1 MKTFPASQLIINA
14 DGSAF
19 HLHLKPEF
27 LADKVILVGDQDRV
41 NIVASFFDEGS
52 IECDVQSREF
62 HTITGKF
69 HGKRIS
75 CISTGIGTDNCDI
88 VMNEIDALANIDF
101 ATRTEK
107 AEKRSLDIVRI
118 GTCGGMQ
125 EDIPLGTFLVSQKSI
140 GFDGVLAFYH
150 DRDKISDLGFE
161 KAFVDFVGY
170 PKKAAVPYVVAANPE
185 LVDRIAKDDMMR
197 GCTIAS
203 NGFYGPQGRVLRV
216 DLAVSDINEKITDFR
231 YEGQRIT
238 NYEMEGSCIAGLAL
252 HMGHRAMTV
261 CCVIAQRKI
270 EAANTDYK
278 PRIKELIKTVLDKIF
293 SSHPSI
299 MGVDDRSVD
308 RVKNT
313 AFLLSSEKESNP
325 DFMFFISESK
335 VPIIS
340 INNCFAVST
349 SAISIIS
356 SHLSIND

>member
-19 HLHLKPEF
+19 HLHLQPQF
-27 LADKVILVGDQDRV
+27 LADKIILVGDQNRV
-41 NIVASFFDEGS
+41 NMVASFFDEGS

-62 HTITGKF
+62 HTITGRY

-107 AEKRSLDIVRI
+107 AEKRSLEIVRV

-125 EDIPLGTFLVSQKSI
+125 EDIPLGTFLVSEKSI
-140 GFDGVLAFYH
+140 GFDGVLAFYEG
-150 DRDKISDLGFE
+150 RDEVCELGFE
-161 KAFVDFVGY
+161 NALVDFIHY
-170 PKKAAVPYVVAANPE
+170 PAKAARPYVVAANKD
-185 LVDRIAKDDMMR
+185 LVNRIAGNDMMR
-197 GCTIAS
+197 GCTIAA

-216 DLAVSDINEKITDFR
+216 GLAVPDINERISDFR

-261 CCVIAQRKI
+261 CCVIAQRKA

-278 PRIKELIKTVLDKIF
+278 PRIKQLIQTVLERI
-293 SSHPSI
+293 
-299 MGVDDRSVD
+299 
-308 RVKNT
+308 
-313 AFLLSSEKESNP
+313 
-325 DFMFFISESK
+325 
-335 VPIIS
+335 
-340 INNCFAVST
+340 
-349 SAISIIS
+349 
-356 SHLSIND
+356 

>member
-19 HLHLKPEF
+19 HLHLQPQF
-27 LADKVILVGDQDRV
+27 LADKIILVGDQNRV
-41 NIVASFFDEGS
+41 DMVASFFDEGS

-62 HTITGKF
+62 HTITGRYQ
-69 HGKRIS
+69 GKRIS

-107 AEKRSLDIVRI
+107 AEKRSLEIVRV

-125 EDIPLGTFLVSQKSI
+125 EDIPLGTFLVSEKSI
-140 GFDGVLAFYH
+140 GFDGVLAFYEG
-150 DRDKISDLGFE
+150 RDEVCDLGFE
-161 KAFVDFVGY
+161 NALVDFIHY
-170 PKKAAVPYVVAANPE
+170 PAKAARPYVVAANKD
-185 LVDRIAKDDMMR
+185 LVNRIAGNDMMR
-197 GCTIAS
+197 GCTIAA

-216 DLAVSDINEKITDFR
+216 GLAVPDINERISDFR

-261 CCVIAQRKI
+261 CCVIAQRKA

-278 PRIKELIKTVLDKIF
+278 PRIKQLVQTVLERI
-293 SSHPSI
+293 
-299 MGVDDRSVD
+299 
-308 RVKNT
+308 
-313 AFLLSSEKESNP
+313 
-325 DFMFFISESK
+325 
-335 VPIIS
+335 
-340 INNCFAVST
+340 
-349 SAISIIS
+349 
-356 SHLSIND
+356 

>member
-1 MKTFPASQLIINA
+1 MKTFPASQLIING

-27 LADKVILVGDQDRV
+27 LADKIILVGDQDRV

-62 HTITGKF
+62 HTITGKYK
-69 HGKRIS
+69 GKRIS

-88 VMNEIDALANIDF
+88 VMNEIDSLANIDYN
-101 ATRTEK
+101 TREEK
-107 AEKRSLDIVRI
+107 AEKRHLEIIRI

-161 KAFVDFVGY
+161 KALVDYIGY

-197 GCTIAS
+197 GCTIAA
-203 NGFYGPQGRVLRV
+203 NGFYGPQGRNLRV
-216 DLAVSDINEKITDFR
+216 DIAVPDINEKISAFR

-238 NYEMEGSCIAGLAL
+238 N
-252 HMGHRAMTV
+252 
-261 CCVIAQRKI
+261 
-270 EAANTDYK
+270 
-278 PRIKELIKTVLDKIF
+278 
-293 SSHPSI
+293 
-299 MGVDDRSVD
+299 
-308 RVKNT
+308 
-313 AFLLSSEKESNP
+313 
-325 DFMFFISESK
+325 
-335 VPIIS
+335 
-340 INNCFAVST
+340 
-349 SAISIIS
+349 
-356 SHLSIND
+356 

>member
-19 HLHLKPEF
+19 HLHLQPQF
-27 LADKVILVGDQDRV
+27 LADKIILVGDQNRV
-41 NIVASFFDEGS
+41 DMVASFFDEGS

-62 HTITGKF
+62 HTITGRYQ
-69 HGKRIS
+69 GKRIS

-107 AEKRSLDIVRI
+107 AEKRSLEIVRV

-125 EDIPLGTFLVSQKSI
+125 EDIPLGTFLVSEKSI
-140 GFDGVLAFYH
+140 GFDGVLAFYEG
-150 DRDKISDLGFE
+150 RDEVCDLGFE
-161 KAFVDFVGY
+161 NALADFIDY
-170 PKKAAVPYVVAANPE
+170 PAKAARPYVVAANKD
-185 LVDRIAKDDMMR
+185 LVNRIAGNDMMR
-197 GCTIAS
+197 GCTIAA

-216 DLAVSDINEKITDFR
+216 GLAVPDINERISDFR

-261 CCVIAQRKI
+261 CCVIAQRKA

-278 PRIKELIKTVLDKIF
+278 PRIKQLIQTVLERI
-293 SSHPSI
+293 
-299 MGVDDRSVD
+299 
-308 RVKNT
+308 
-313 AFLLSSEKESNP
+313 
-325 DFMFFISESK
+325 
-335 VPIIS
+335 
-340 INNCFAVST
+340 
-349 SAISIIS
+349 
-356 SHLSIND
+356 

>member
-19 HLHLKPEF
+19 HLHLQPQF
-27 LADKVILVGDQDRV
+27 LADKIILVGDQNRV
-41 NIVASFFDEGS
+41 DMVASFFDEGS

-62 HTITGKF
+62 HTITGRY

-107 AEKRSLDIVRI
+107 TEKRSLEIVRV

-125 EDIPLGTFLVSQKSI
+125 EDIPLGTFLVSEKSI
-140 GFDGVLAFYH
+140 GFDGVLAFYEG
-150 DRDKISDLGFE
+150 RDEVCDLGFE
-161 KAFVDFVGY
+161 NALADFIHY
-170 PKKAAVPYVVAANPE
+170 PTKAARPYVVAANKD
-185 LVDRIAKDDMMR
+185 LVNRIAGNDMMR
-197 GCTIAS
+197 GCTIAA

-216 DLAVSDINEKITDFR
+216 GLAVPDINERISDFR

-261 CCVIAQRKI
+261 CCVIAQRKA

-278 PRIKELIKTVLDKIF
+278 PRIKQLIQTVLERI
-293 SSHPSI
+293 
-299 MGVDDRSVD
+299 
-308 RVKNT
+308 
-313 AFLLSSEKESNP
+313 
-325 DFMFFISESK
+325 
-335 VPIIS
+335 
-340 INNCFAVST
+340 
-349 SAISIIS
+349 
-356 SHLSIND
+356 

>member
-27 LADKVILVGDQDRV
+27 LADKIILVGDQDRV

-62 HTITGKF
+62 HTITGKY

-101 ATRTEK
+101 NTRLEK
-107 AEKRSLDIVRI
+107 ETPRHLEIVRI
-118 GTCGGMQ
+118 GTCGAMQ

-140 GFDGVLAFYH
+140 GFDGVLSFYH
-150 DRDKISDLGFE
+150 DRDSISDLGFE
-161 KAFVDFVGY
+161 KALVDFIHY
-170 PKKAAVPYVVAANPE
+170 PSKAAVPYVVKADEE
-185 LVDRIAKDDMMR
+185 LVNRIAKDDMTR

-216 DLAVSDINEKITDFR
+216 DLAVPDINERITAFR

-252 HMGHRAMTV
+252 HMGHKAMTV
-261 CCVIAQRKI
+261 CCVIAQRKA

-278 PRIKELIKTVLDKIF
+278 PRIKELVHTVLERF
-293 SSHPSI
+293 
-299 MGVDDRSVD
+299 
-308 RVKNT
+308 
-313 AFLLSSEKESNP
+313 
-325 DFMFFISESK
+325 
-335 VPIIS
+335 
-340 INNCFAVST
+340 
-349 SAISIIS
+349 
-356 SHLSIND
+356 

>member
-1 MKTFPASQLIINA
+1 MKTFPASQLIIND
-14 DGSAF
+14 DGSVF

-27 LADKVILVGDQDRV
+27 LADKVILVGDQGRV
-41 NIVASFFDEGS
+41 DMVASFFDEGS

-62 HTITGKF
+62 HTITGKY

-101 ATRTEK
+101 VTRTEK
-107 AEKRSLDIVRI
+107 AEKRSLDIVRV

-140 GFDGVLAFYH
+140 GFDGVLAFYE
-150 DRDKISDLGFE
+150 DRDQISDLGFE
-161 KAFVDFVGY
+161 QALVDFIHY
-170 PKKAAVPYVVAANPE
+170 PKKAAVPYIVKANEE

-197 GCTIAS
+197 GYTIAA

-216 DLAVSDINEKITDFR
+216 NLAVPDINERISAFR

-252 HMGHRAMTV
+252 KMGHKAMTV
-261 CCVIAQRKI
+261 CCVIAQRKK

-278 PRIKELIKTVLDKIF
+278 PRIKELVHTVLERI
-293 SSHPSI
+293 
-299 MGVDDRSVD
+299 
-308 RVKNT
+308 
-313 AFLLSSEKESNP
+313 
-325 DFMFFISESK
+325 
-335 VPIIS
+335 
-340 INNCFAVST
+340 
-349 SAISIIS
+349 
-356 SHLSIND
+356 

>member
-41 NIVASFFDEGS
+41 NIIASFF
-52 IECDVQSREF
+52 DVQSREF
-62 HTITGKF
+62 HTITGKY

-101 ATRTEK
+101 NTRQEK
-107 AEKRSLDIVRI
+107 EVKRSLEIVRI
-118 GTCGGMQ
+118 GTSGAMQ
-125 EDIPLGTFLVSQKSI
+125 EDIALGTFLVSQKSI

-150 DRDKISDLGFE
+150 DRDKIADLGFE
-161 KAFVDFVGY
+161 KALVDYIGY
-170 PKKAAVPYVVAANPE
+170 PKKAAVPYVVAANAE
-185 LVDRIAKDDMMR
+185 LVDRIAKDDMTR
-197 GCTIAS
+197 GCTIAA

-216 DLAVSDINEKITDFR
+216 DLAVPDINEKISAFR

-252 HMGHRAMTV
+252 HMGHKAMTV
-261 CCVIAQRKI
+261 CCVIAQRKA

-278 PRIKELIKTVLDKIF
+278 PRVKELCRTVLERI
-293 SSHPSI
+293 
-299 MGVDDRSVD
+299 
-308 RVKNT
+308 
-313 AFLLSSEKESNP
+313 
-325 DFMFFISESK
+325 
-335 VPIIS
+335 
-340 INNCFAVST
+340 
-349 SAISIIS
+349 
-356 SHLSIND
+356 

>member
-19 HLHLKPEF
+19 HLHLQPQF
-27 LADKVILVGDQDRV
+27 LADKIILVGDQNRV
-41 NIVASFFDEGS
+41 DMVASFFDEGS
-52 IECDVQSREF
+52 IECNVQSREF
-62 HTITGKF
+62 HTITGRY

-107 AEKRSLDIVRI
+107 AEKRSLEIVRV

-125 EDIPLGTFLVSQKSI
+125 EDIPLGTFLVSEKSI
-140 GFDGVLAFYH
+140 GFDGVLAFYEG
-150 DRDKISDLGFE
+150 RDEVCDLGFE
-161 KAFVDFVGY
+161 NALVDFIHY
-170 PKKAAVPYVVAANPE
+170 PAKAARPYVVAANKD
-185 LVDRIAKDDMMR
+185 LVNRIAGNDMML
-197 GCTIAS
+197 GCTIAA

-216 DLAVSDINEKITDFR
+216 GLAVPDINERISDFR

-261 CCVIAQRKI
+261 CCVIAQRKA

-278 PRIKELIKTVLDKIF
+278 PRIKQLVQTVLERI
-293 SSHPSI
+293 
-299 MGVDDRSVD
+299 
-308 RVKNT
+308 
-313 AFLLSSEKESNP
+313 
-325 DFMFFISESK
+325 
-335 VPIIS
+335 
-340 INNCFAVST
+340 
-349 SAISIIS
+349 
-356 SHLSIND
+356 